1 MKKKLKIAFISPKR
15 YSFYPPDYE
24 NRGLGGTESMLVLLT
39 KALAKRG
46 HKVYVY
52 NCCFK
57 PGVYNG
63 VKWKP
68 LWSFSDNNFD
78 VVISLRLLE
87 TFTNFNIK
95 SKLRG
100 VWIHDDSLHG
110 ASKFDLDN
118 IVNLWIS
125 VSETQK
131 ELIEKSEVIKKD
143 NWFVTR
149 NAYDK
154 DLYFSIEIK
163 KKLGQLIYCSAPDR
177 GLKYILKY
185 WKDIKENN
193 PMASLHVTGSFA
205 LWGNADEENNRFF
218 TDLYKLESELKDVYF
233 YKRLSKKELVK
244 LQAESQLMVYPTIFD
259 EMYCISALECMAV
272 KTPVISSS
280 RAAMIERIKNDV
292 DGYIIEGKPESSEY
306 QKQFVSKVTDLLH
319 SQEKLEKIAE
329 KAQEKVLQ
337 FDFDN
342 LAQEWEVELL
352 RRLNSFK

>member
-39 KALAKRG
+39 KALVRRG
-46 HKVYVY
+46 HEVYVY

-57 PGVYNG
+57 PGIYDG
-63 VKWKP
+63 VKWKS

-87 TFTNFNIK
+87 TFTEFNIK

-110 ASKFDLDN
+110 ASKLDSDN

-154 DLYFSIEIK
+154 DLYSSFEIK

-185 WKDIKENN
+185 WKDIKDNN

-205 LWGNADEENNRFF
+205 LWGNSDEENNRFF

-244 LQAESQLMVYPTIFD
+244 LQTESQLMVYPTIFD

-292 DGYIIEGKPESSEY
+292 DGYLIEGKPESSEY

-342 LAQEWEVELL
+342 LAQEWEVELF